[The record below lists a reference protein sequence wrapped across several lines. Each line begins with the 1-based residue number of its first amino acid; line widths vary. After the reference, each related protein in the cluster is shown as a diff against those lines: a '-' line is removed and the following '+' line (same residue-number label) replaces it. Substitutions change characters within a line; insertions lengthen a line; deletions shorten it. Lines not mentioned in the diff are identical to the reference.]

1 MRAVGARPGRKG
13 TAAISLGVLCG
24 ALVLN
29 AGSAWAQT
37 TEPTIEQLQKEIK
50 KRDAL
55 IENLLRRVEN
65 LEQRMGTTATANHAA
80 PVVARKS
87 APPQPSIQSSQVAAA
102 PEAVAAPAATAAT
115 AAPPATQ
122 APTTEQSPPQ
132 QQAAKSGPG
141 QFEVNV
147 QAAEHALERTL
158 TATGALLVP
167 YGFAEV
173 EPGISYTR
181 REIPNLVLFTDNRNE
196 FAATVT
202 ARLGLPFESQ
212 IDIGL
217 PYNVVQHQLVDNFV
231 APQQLVSEATGNSF
245 GDITIGFSKT
255 LMHEHG
261 WLPDLIGRISYEA
274 PTGPKVSN
282 TVALPGSGQE
292 RLGFSLT
299 GLKRQDPLA
308 FVASAG
314 YSKAF
319 TYENFNPGDQ
329 LNFSGGV
336 FLATSPETTLFGLLQ
351 QSFVQAPTVDGVTI
365 PGSNTVQSIMF
376 FGASSILG
384 RGYLLQL
391 QAGIG
396 LTRDAPK
403 YSIIVSLPIRFGVPG
418 L

>member
-1 MRAVGARPGRKG
+1 MRAVGAKPGRKG
-13 TAAISLGVLCG
+13 TAAINLAMLYG
-24 ALVLN
+24 ALALN
-29 AGSAWAQT
+29 AGSARAQT
-37 TEPTIEQLQKEIK
+37 TEPTIGQLQQEIK

-55 IENLLRRVEN
+55 IENLLQRVEKLERRV
-65 LEQRMGTTATANHAA
+65 GTTAAANHTA
-80 PVVARKS
+80 PVVAQK
-87 APPQPSIQSSQVAAA
+87 AVPPQPSAPPTQVAAG
-102 PEAVAAPAATAAT
+102 PEAAAVPAAAPQQVAQTQTAQQ
-115 AAPPATQ
+115 PA
-122 APTTEQSPPQ
+122 PQ
-132 QQAAKSGPG
+132 QQATSSAPG

-217 PYNVVQHQLVDNFV
+217 PYNAVQQELVDNFV
-231 APQQLVSEATGNSF
+231 SPQQLTSEATGNSF
-245 GDITIGFSKT
+245 GDVTVGFSKT

-282 TVALPGSGQE
+282 GVALPGSGQE
-292 RLGFSLT
+292 RLNFSLT
-299 GLKRQDPLA
+299 ALKRQDPLA

-319 TYENFNPGDQ
+319 TYENFNAGD
-329 LNFSGGV
+329 
-336 FLATSPETTLFGLLQ
+336 
-351 QSFVQAPTVDGVTI
+351 
-365 PGSNTVQSIMF
+365 
-376 FGASSILG
+376 
-384 RGYLLQL
+384 
-391 QAGIG
+391 
-396 LTRDAPK
+396 
-403 YSIIVSLPIRFGVPG
+403 
-418 L
+418 

>member
-1 MRAVGARPGRKG
+1 M
-13 TAAISLGVLCG
+13 
-24 ALVLN
+24 
-29 AGSAWAQT
+29 
-37 TEPTIEQLQKEIK
+37 
-50 KRDAL
+50 
-55 IENLLRRVEN
+55 
-65 LEQRMGTTATANHAA
+65 
-80 PVVARKS
+80 
-87 APPQPSIQSSQVAAA
+87 
-102 PEAVAAPAATAAT
+102 
-115 AAPPATQ
+115 
-122 APTTEQSPPQ
+122 
-132 QQAAKSGPG
+132 
-141 QFEVNV
+141 NV

-167 YGFAEV
+167 FGFAEV
-173 EPGISYTR
+173 EPGINYTR

-202 ARLGLPFESQ
+202 ARLGLPWESQ

-217 PYNVVQHQLVDNFV
+217 PYNAVQHELVDNFV
-231 APQQLVSEATGNSF
+231 SPQQLTSEATGNSF
-245 GDITIGFSKT
+245 GDVTIGFSKT

-282 TVALPGSGQE
+282 GVALPGSGQE
-292 RLGFSLT
+292 KLAFSLT
-299 GLKRQDPLA
+299 ALKRQDPLA

-314 YSKAF
+314 YAKAF

-329 LNFSGGV
+329 LSFSGGV
-336 FLATSPETTLFGLLQ
+336 YLATSPETTLFGVLQ
-351 QSFVQAPTVDGVTI
+351 QSFVQSPTVNGVTV
-365 PGSNTVQSIMF
+365 PGGNTDQAIMF

-396 LTRDAPK
+396 LTQAAPK

>member
-1 MRAVGARPGRKG
+1 MRAVGAKPGRKG
-13 TAAISLGVLCG
+13 TAAINLAMLYG
-24 ALVLN
+24 ALALN
-29 AGSAWAQT
+29 AGSACAQT
-37 TEPTIEQLQKEIK
+37 TEPTIGQLQQEIK

-55 IENLLRRVEN
+55 IENLLQRVEKLERRV
-65 LEQRMGTTATANHAA
+65 GTTATANNPA
-80 PVVARKS
+80 PVIARKGAPSQPS
-87 APPQPSIQSSQVAAA
+87 APPTQVTAA
-102 PEAVAAPAATAAT
+102 PEAAAAPAAAPQQVAQTQTAQQ
-115 AAPPATQ
+115 PAQ
-122 APTTEQSPPQ
+122 Q
-132 QQAAKSGPG
+132 QQATSSAPG

-158 TATGALLVP
+158 TASGALLVP

-217 PYNVVQHQLVDNFV
+217 PYNAVQHELVDNFV
-231 APQQLVSEATGNSF
+231 SPQQLTSEATGNSF
-245 GDITIGFSKT
+245 GDVTVGFSKT

-274 PTGPKVSN
+274 PTGPKLSN
-282 TVALPGSGQE
+282 GVALPGSGQE
-292 RLGFSLT
+292 RLNFSLT
-299 GLKRQDPLA
+299 ALKRQDPLA

-319 TYENFNPGDQ
+319 TYENFNAGDQ
-329 LNFSGGV
+329 LSFSGGV
-336 FLATSPETTLFGLLQ
+336 YLATSPETTLFGVLQ
-351 QSFVQAPTVDGVTI
+351 QSFVQALTVNGITV
-365 PGSNTVQSIMF
+365 PGGNTDQAIMF

-396 LTRDAPK
+396 LTQASPK
-403 YSIIVSLPIRFGVPG
+403 YSIVVSLPIRFGVPG